1 MAENKQASRSMKDKI
16 KEIGRYIII
25 GFATTIIN
33 WAVQIALTELVHAD
47 GENTSNW
54 WITAV
59 AWIVSTLF
67 FAFWA
72 YKIFVFR
79 SKSMKKDVL
88 MPEFVS
94 FTGARLVTFFI
105 ELAIMTLFCDLLGFN
120 DKIMLSFSKAVLDK
134 GDTVIANKQMFEFGI
149 REEYIIKLFACVII
163 TILNYI
169 FSKLVIFKKGQYS
182 DGETANEP
190 ETEAAAAAVEE
201 SDSEE
206 E

>member
-1 MAENKQASRSMKDKI
+1 MADNKQASRSMKEKL

-33 WAVQIALTELVHAD
+33 WAVQIVLTELVHAD

-59 AWIVSTLF
+59 EWIVSTLF

-72 YKIFVFR
+72 YKFFVFR
-79 SKSMKKDVL
+79 SKSMKKDMLV
-88 MPEFVS
+88 PEFVS

-134 GDTVIANKQMFEFGI
+134 GDAVVATKLLFEFGI
-149 REEYIIKLFACVII
+149 REEYVIKLFACVII

-182 DGETANEP
+182 GSDSGNEP
-190 ETEAAAAAVEE
+190 ETEAADDSDEIA
-201 SDSEE
+201 DSEE
-206 E
+206 